1 MQGALDFYYDIGSP
15 YSYIAAARIEDAAQ
29 ERGVTVRWRPFLLG
43 GVFRAVGNTMPAAV
57 PARAKYMLDDLRRW
71 ADALK
76 IPFNF
81 SSSFPHNTLLA
92 MRALS
97 AAKST
102 ELVAL
107 SQSLFRAAWVDNL
120 DVSSPDVVAQALGE
134 TGPSLIQATQH
145 PEIKERLK
153 TTTQA
158 AIDAGAFGAPSFVVD
173 GALFWGNDR
182 LEQALAAVQRPS
194 KLGA

>member
-15 YSYIAAARIEDAAQ
+15 YSYIAAARIEDAAR
-29 ERGVTVRWRPFLLG
+29 EKRVTVRWRPFLLG

-71 ADALK
+71 ADQLD
-76 IPFNF
+76 IPFKF

-97 AAKST
+97 AANSD
-102 ELVAL
+102 ELVSHSL
-107 SQSLFRAAWVDNL
+107 SLFRAAWVDNL
-120 DVSSPDVVAQALGE
+120 DISRPDVVAQALGE
-134 TGPSLIQATQH
+134 AGPSLIEATQD
-145 PEIKERLK
+145 PKIKERLK
-153 TTTQA
+153 TTTQT
-158 AIDAGAFGAPSFVVD
+158 AIDAGAFGAPSFVVN

-182 LEQALAAVQRPS
+182 LEHALAAAQLPN